1 MKKRIL
7 ALILAGAMALSLVA
21 CGNQNA
27 EKPSEKE
34 NLPSSSNMDNS
45 NKPDD
50 KQPDEPAFEG
60 VRELVIGLPGDI
72 KTWDP
77 WGSFSTGVQNMR
89 SLVFQTLTIRLPDQV
104 NGGSDLY
111 YVLAESVENPSKNVY
126 VVKLRDG
133 IVDSA
138 GNPFTAEDAMF
149 SLQGYKDQWGGDQCA
164 IIESMEALDELTFKV
179 NAVPSLDT
187 IGAFEDMCNAICMVT
202 KESYE
207 ASPDKMATS
216 PVGTG
221 PWVLGEHAFGAYYTF
236 QKADSFWN
244 AAANESKDPA
254 DGYCSMWDDTNLDSL
269 RYEIITDTATMAI
282 ALESGEIDIAREIGI
297 EDKVLFEGNKDFSVF
312 GAPDASQAVAFNV
325 SSNSPLENYNLRMAI
340 AYCLDAETC
349 LYAAVDG
356 DGEVAKAWGHPMFK
370 DYLKAWNDRDN
381 FNFDLTKAKEY
392 LAKWEKETGKK
403 AADLHLV
410 LLYQNGD
417 LDAATCLAIQ
427 SNVGQLT
434 GNSDTVEIKGLDRG
448 TVKKARTKATEFDM
462 YLMNGQVVTRSTCS
476 YEWVSYCSNSRSGYN
491 IFHTDDTKL
500 EELMLKAINLDTAS
514 DAAFQEFHDY
524 IDDNCLAKSLFFANA
539 YGAAASWI
547 GNLEWSVGGK
557 NHLNVGA
564 FTYDWVN
571 SGK

>member
-7 ALILAGAMALSLVA
+7 ALLLAGAMTLSMVA
-21 CGNQNA
+21 CSNNA
-27 EKPSEKE
+27 EQPENTDKTPGTSNTSNPGTPS
-34 NLPSSSNMDNS
+34 
-45 NKPDD
+45 D
-50 KQPDEPAFEG
+50 KTDEPAFEG
-60 VRELVIGLPGDI
+60 VRELVVGLPGDI

-164 IIESMEALDELTFKV
+164 IIDSMEEIDELTFKV

-202 KESYE
+202 KEAYE
-207 ASPDKMATS
+207 ASPDKMATA

-221 PWVLGEHAFGAYYTF
+221 PWVLGEHASGSYYTF

-254 DGYCSMWDDTNLDSL
+254 AGYCSMWDDTNLDVL

-297 EDKVLFEGNKDFSVF
+297 EDKALFESNDDFAVF
-312 GAPDASQAVAFNV
+312 GAPDASQTVAFNV
-325 SSNSPLENYNLRMAI
+325 SKNSPFENYNLRMAVAHAI
-340 AYCLDAETC
+340 DAETC
-349 LYAAVDG
+349 LMAAVDG
-356 DGEVAKAWGHPMFK
+356 DGEVAKAWGHPLFK
-370 DYLKAWNDRDN
+370 DYQQAWNDRDN
-381 FNFDLTKAKEY
+381 FGFDLAKAKDY

-427 SNVGQLT
+427 SNIGQLT
-434 GNSDTVEIKGLDRG
+434 GNPNTVEIKGLDRG
-448 TVKKARTKATEFDM
+448 TVKEARANATEFDM

-491 IFHTDDTKL
+491 IFHTDDTQL
-500 EELMLKAINLDTAS
+500 EQLMLNAINLETTS
-514 DAAFQEFHDY
+514 DKAFQEFHDY
-524 IDDNCLAKSLFFANA
+524 IDDNCMAKSLFFANA

-547 GNLEWSVGGK
+547 GDLEWSVGGK

-564 FTYDWVN
+564 FTYDWN
-571 SGK
+571 ASGK